1 MGSRDSTV
9 TDAQLRAAEG
19 RLLEHLGLTAT
30 ERMITVPACRTG
42 GPAGRGGPGE
52 VAVRLLELGPGDGSP
67 PVLFLHG
74 IASASAAAFPLM
86 RALSGR
92 RVLALDWPGHGL
104 SGECVLPANT
114 DIRQHVRAVLGGV
127 LAELGVS
134 AVDLVGH
141 SLGGQFGLF
150 FTIAEPGAV
159 RRLVLLGAPGGAF
172 PQMRPVAAMRAL
184 AVPGAGGLLLR
195 LPASRQQYR
204 RTTEITLGRGVLDRW
219 PADLAETGYL
229 AARRPGFAPSVTS
242 FFRCLAT
249 PAGVRPRVTVPE
261 YDLAGIDTPVLL
273 LWGDRDVFLTP
284 GGAAGPVGALRD
296 ARLITVRG
304 GHAPWL
310 DDPQTCERELAGFLA
325 PEPGAGPDPATT
337 LIPTEGTA

>member
-30 ERMITVPACRTG
+30 ERMITVPAGRTG

-141 SLGGQFGLF
+141 SLGGHFGLF

-184 AVPGAGGLLLR
+184 AVPGAGGSTGAR
-195 LPASRQQYR
+195 RRSPSAGACWTAGLPTWPRPVTWRPGGRDSRRASR
-204 RTTEITLGRGVLDRW
+204 
-219 PADLAETGYL
+219 ASF
-229 AARRPGFAPSVTS
+229 AAW
-242 FFRCLAT
+242 
-249 PAGVRPRVTVPE
+249 RPR
-261 YDLAGIDTPVLL
+261 LASG
-273 LWGDRDVFLTP
+273 R
-284 GGAAGPVGALRD
+284 A
-296 ARLITVRG
+296 
-304 GHAPWL
+304 
-310 DDPQTCERELAGFLA
+310 
-325 PEPGAGPDPATT
+325 
-337 LIPTEGTA
+337 